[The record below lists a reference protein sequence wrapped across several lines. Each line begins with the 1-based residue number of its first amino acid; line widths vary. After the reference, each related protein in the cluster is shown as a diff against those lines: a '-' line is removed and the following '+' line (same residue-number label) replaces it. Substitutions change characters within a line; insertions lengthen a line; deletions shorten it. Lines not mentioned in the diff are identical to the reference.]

1 MAMDRGLNM
10 VSMNVGLML
19 NPDLSISNP
28 YLKGAA
34 EMYEDGVL
42 VTVDVNF
49 VVDAHICV
57 FEDVTSYGRYLCF
70 NNIITQSEDAVNL
83 ARKLTP
89 SPPAALPQSKDQDV
103 RIIQE
108 RISNKKLNKLMVGYK
123 SKSQVC

>member
-89 SPPAALPQSKDQDV
+89 SAPAALPQSKDQDV